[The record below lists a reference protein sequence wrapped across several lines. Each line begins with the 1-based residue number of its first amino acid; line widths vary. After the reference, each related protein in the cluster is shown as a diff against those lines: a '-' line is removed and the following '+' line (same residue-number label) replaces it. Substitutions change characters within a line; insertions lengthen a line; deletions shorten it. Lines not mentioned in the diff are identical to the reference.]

1 MGRREAGI
9 AIAEDTMKLLTLMV
23 SKVEDGVT
31 ESDAFP
37 EMGRRLFCE
46 YPKGFKIILFHFKSM

>member
-23 SKVEDGVT
+23 SKVEDGVI

-37 EMGRRLFCE
+37 EMGRRLF
-46 YPKGFKIILFHFKSM
+46 L